1 MKNRAYVSAFLP
13 ILAFSLIVSILL
25 LAGARALRD
34 RNIDDHILLA
44 GNILLFAVTA
54 ISYFIH
60 LRSIRTP
67 NPHAFVRTV
76 YGSLI
81 VKMVACMVA
90 ALLYGYTTKSVN
102 KNAIFGCFI
111 LYVVYTFLEVKI
123 LLKFLKKSPNNA

>member
-1 MKNRAYVSAFLP
+1 MKNRAYVRAFLP
-13 ILAFSLIVSILL
+13 ILAFSLVATILI
-25 LAGARALRD
+25 LAGAQILRD
-34 RNIDDHILLA
+34 RNVDDHILLG
-44 GNILLFAVTA
+44 GNVLLFAVTA

-81 VKMVACMVA
+81 VKMVVCMIA
-90 ALLYGYTTKSVN
+90 ALLYGWMAKSVN
-102 KNAIFGCFI
+102 KYAIFGCFI
-111 LYVVYTFLEVKI
+111 LYVVYTFLEVRI